1 MAVEAVNKVKEAQM
15 TWVADAETAAVVVKK
30 VNGKGWA
37 VTRACA
43 PASMG
48 MRRYSLQGKM

>member
-1 MAVEAVNKVKEAQM
+1 MAVEAVNNVQEAQM
-15 TWVADAETAAVVVKK
+15 TWVADAETVAETVKK
-30 VNGKGWA
+30 VSGTGWA

-43 PASMG
+43 LASMG